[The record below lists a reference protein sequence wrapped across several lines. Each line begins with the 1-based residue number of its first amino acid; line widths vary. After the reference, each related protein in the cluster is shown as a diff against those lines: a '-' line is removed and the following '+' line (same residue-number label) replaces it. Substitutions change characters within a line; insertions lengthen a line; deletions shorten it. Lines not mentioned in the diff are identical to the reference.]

1 MIINLDDYRKK
12 KKKKR
17 NDRSMVSIPIF
28 SRITVEDNKL
38 IGELENGQKVIIQ
51 NLEKEESTTQRL
63 KSWACN

>member
-1 MIINLDDYRKK
+1 MIINLDDYREK

-51 NLEKEESTTQRL
+51 NLEKEE
-63 KSWACN
+63 

>member
-28 SRITVEDNKL
+28 SLITVEDNKL

-51 NLEKEESTTQRL
+51 NLEKEE
-63 KSWACN
+63 